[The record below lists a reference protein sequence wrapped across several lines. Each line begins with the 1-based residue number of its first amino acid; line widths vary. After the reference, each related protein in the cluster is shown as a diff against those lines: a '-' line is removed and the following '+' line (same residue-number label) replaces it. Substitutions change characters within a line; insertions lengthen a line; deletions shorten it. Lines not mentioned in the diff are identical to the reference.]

1 MELDFE
7 NVGLNYTNNTS
18 AKTLAKKD
26 SVDLSAINARVIS
39 LNKKYGK
46 TTIQLHK
53 IKQSGRRGPA
63 IALYSLTEFG
73 KETYY
78 KLREELDD
86 EPVKELAG

>member
-1 MELDFE
+1 MLFS
-7 NVGLNYTNNTS
+7 LNICLIQKS
-18 AKTLAKKD
+18 LLKKKTLAKKD